1 MTSRRILSV
10 SRDRRCRT
18 CHAVTS
24 VNGMPTL
31 VVAVVDGQDVYAC
44 AAHQDEHAAPGGDPL
59 VALAQYQDMAARR
72 HTRQR

>member
-1 MTSRRILSV
+1 M

-18 CHAVTS
+18 CRTTA
-24 VNGMPTL
+24 GPDGAPTV

-44 AAHQDEHAAPGGDPL
+44 GAHRSAHAAPAGDPL

-72 HTRQR
+72 HPTRR